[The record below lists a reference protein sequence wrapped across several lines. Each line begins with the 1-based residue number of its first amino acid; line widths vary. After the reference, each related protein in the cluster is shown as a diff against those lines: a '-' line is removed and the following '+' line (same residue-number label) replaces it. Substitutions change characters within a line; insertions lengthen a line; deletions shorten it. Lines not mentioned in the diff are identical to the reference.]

1 MEPTMTEIT
10 ADKLVSIYI
19 KLRDKR
25 AQALKEFEELDTEL
39 KTQQDMV
46 SDKLQEMLKEIGADN
61 IKTKHGTVTRT
72 IKTRYWTSDWASM
85 FQFIKDNDAMYL
97 MEQRIHQTN
106 IKKFLGENPDQLP
119 IGLNSD
125 SRYTVSV
132 RKSK

>member
-1 MEPTMTEIT
+1 MTEIT

-25 AQALKEFEELDTEL
+25 AQALKAFEELDTEL

-61 IKTKHGTVTRT
+61 IKTKHGTVSRT
-72 IKTRYWTSDWASM
+72 IKTRYWTSDWSSM

-106 IKKFLGENPDQLP
+106 IKKFLEENPDQLP

>member
-1 MEPTMTEIT
+1 MTEIT

-25 AQALKEFEELDTEL
+25 AQALKEFEELDAEL

-46 SDKLQEMLKEIGADN
+46 SGKLQEMLKEIGADN

-106 IKKFLGENPDQLP
+106 IKKFLEENPDQLP

-125 SRYTVSV
+125 SRYAVSV

>member
-1 MEPTMTEIT
+1 MTEIT

-25 AQALKEFEELDTEL
+25 AQALKESEELDAEL

-85 FQFIKDNDAMYL
+85 FQFIKDNDAIYL

-106 IKKFLGENPDQLP
+106 IKKFLEENPDQLP

>member
-1 MEPTMTEIT
+1 MTEIT

-25 AQALKEFEELDTEL
+25 AQALKAFEELDTEL

-106 IKKFLGENPDQLP
+106 IKKFLEENPDQLP

-125 SRYTVSV
+125 SRYAVSV

>member
-1 MEPTMTEIT
+1 MTEIT

-25 AQALKEFEELDTEL
+25 AQALKAFEELDTEL
-39 KTQQDMV
+39 KTQRDMV

-106 IKKFLGENPDQLP
+106 IKKFLEENPDQLP

>member
-1 MEPTMTEIT
+1 MTEVT

-25 AQALKEFEELDTEL
+25 AQALKAFEELDTEL

-61 IKTKHGTVTRT
+61 IKTKHGTVSRT

-106 IKKFLGENPDQLP
+106 IKKFLEENPDQLP

>member
-1 MEPTMTEIT
+1 MTEVT

-25 AQALKEFEELDTEL
+25 AQALKEFEELDAEL

-46 SDKLQEMLKEIGADN
+46 SGKLQEMLKEIGADN

-106 IKKFLGENPDQLP
+106 IKKFLEENPDQLP

>member
-1 MEPTMTEIT
+1 MTEIT

-25 AQALKEFEELDTEL
+25 AQALKEFEELDAEL

-46 SDKLQEMLKEIGADN
+46 SGKLQEMLKEIGADN

-72 IKTRYWTSDWASM
+72 IKTRYWTSDWSSM

-106 IKKFLGENPDQLP
+106 IKKFLEENPDQLP

>member
-1 MEPTMTEIT
+1 MTEIT

-106 IKKFLGENPDQLP
+106 IKKFLEENPDQLP

>member
-1 MEPTMTEIT
+1 MTEIT

-25 AQALKEFEELDTEL
+25 AQALKAFEELDTEL

-61 IKTKHGTVTRT
+61 IKTKHGTVSRT
-72 IKTRYWTSDWASM
+72 IKTRYWTSDWSSM

-106 IKKFLGENPDQLP
+106 IKKFLEENPDQLP

-125 SRYTVSV
+125 SRYAVSV

>member
-1 MEPTMTEIT
+1 MTDIP
-10 ADKLVSIYI
+10 ADKLVSAYI
-19 KLRDKR
+19 RLRDARSKI
-25 AQALKEFEELDTEL
+25 LKEFEEKDSEL

-46 SDKLQEMLKEIGADN
+46 SDHLQDLLKIVGADN

-72 IKTRYWTSDWASM
+72 IKTRYWTSDWSSM
-85 FQFIKDNDAMYL
+85 FEFIKANDAMYL
-97 MEQRIHQTN
+97 MEQRLHQTN
-106 IKKFLGENPDQLP
+106 IKKFLEDNPDQLP

>member
-1 MEPTMTEIT
+1 MTDIP
-10 ADKLVSIYI
+10 ADKLVSAYI
-19 KLRDKR
+19 RLRDARSKI
-25 AQALKEFEELDTEL
+25 LKEFEEKDSEL

-46 SDKLQEMLKEIGADN
+46 SDHLQDLLKIVGADN

-72 IKTRYWTSDWASM
+72 IKTRYWTSDWSSM
-85 FQFIKDNDAMYL
+85 FEFIKDNDAMYL
-97 MEQRIHQTN
+97 MEQRLHQTN
-106 IKKFLGENPDQLP
+106 IKKFLEDNPDQLP

>member
-1 MEPTMTEIT
+1 MTEIT

-25 AQALKEFEELDTEL
+25 AQALKAFEELDTEL

-85 FQFIKDNDAMYL
+85 IQFIKDNDAMYL

-106 IKKFLGENPDQLP
+106 IKKFLEENPDQLP

>member
-1 MEPTMTEIT
+1 MTEIT

-25 AQALKEFEELDTEL
+25 AQALKAFEELDTEL

-61 IKTKHGTVTRT
+61 IKTKHGTVSRT

-106 IKKFLGENPDQLP
+106 IKKFLEENPDQLP

>member
-1 MEPTMTEIT
+1 MTEIT

-25 AQALKEFEELDTEL
+25 AQALKAFEELDTEL

>member
-1 MEPTMTEIT
+1 MTEIT

-25 AQALKEFEELDTEL
+25 AQALKAFEELDTEL

-46 SDKLQEMLKEIGADN
+46 SGKLQEMLKEIGADN

-106 IKKFLGENPDQLP
+106 IKKFLEENPDQLP

>member
-1 MEPTMTEIT
+1 MTEIT

-25 AQALKEFEELDTEL
+25 AQALKESEELDAEL

>member
-1 MEPTMTEIT
+1 MTEVT

-25 AQALKEFEELDTEL
+25 AQALKEFEELDAEL

>member
-1 MEPTMTEIT
+1 
-10 ADKLVSIYI
+10 
-19 KLRDKR
+19 
-25 AQALKEFEELDTEL
+25 
-39 KTQQDMV
+39 
-46 SDKLQEMLKEIGADN
+46 MLKEIGADN

-106 IKKFLGENPDQLP
+106 IKKFLEENPDQLP

>member
-1 MEPTMTEIT
+1 MTEIT

-25 AQALKEFEELDTEL
+25 AQALKAFEELDTEL

-106 IKKFLGENPDQLP
+106 IKKFLEENPDQLP

>member
-1 MEPTMTEIT
+1 MTEVT

-25 AQALKEFEELDTEL
+25 AQALKAFEELDTEL

>member
-1 MEPTMTEIT
+1 MTIT

-106 IKKFLGENPDQLP
+106 IKKFLEENPDQLP

>member
-1 MEPTMTEIT
+1 MTEVT

-25 AQALKEFEELDTEL
+25 AQALKAFEELDTEL

-106 IKKFLGENPDQLP
+106 IKKFLEENPDQLP

>member
-1 MEPTMTEIT
+1 MTEIT

-25 AQALKEFEELDTEL
+25 AQALKEFEELDAEL

>member
-1 MEPTMTEIT
+1 MTEIT

-25 AQALKEFEELDTEL
+25 AQALKAFEELDTEL

-46 SDKLQEMLKEIGADN
+46 YDKLQEMLKEIGADN

-106 IKKFLGENPDQLP
+106 IKKFLEENPDQLP

-132 RKSK
+132 RKTK

>member
-1 MEPTMTEIT
+1 MTEVT

-25 AQALKEFEELDTEL
+25 AQALKESEELDAEL

>member
-1 MEPTMTEIT
+1 MTEIT

-25 AQALKEFEELDTEL
+25 AQALKEFEELDAEL

-46 SDKLQEMLKEIGADN
+46 SGKLQEMLKEIGADN

-106 IKKFLGENPDQLP
+106 IKKFLEENPDQLP

>member
-1 MEPTMTEIT
+1 MTEIT

-25 AQALKEFEELDTEL
+25 AQALKEFEELDAEL

-46 SDKLQEMLKEIGADN
+46 SGKLQEMLKEIGADN
-61 IKTKHGTVTRT
+61 IKTKHGTVSRT
-72 IKTRYWTSDWASM
+72 IKTRYWTSDWSSM

-106 IKKFLGENPDQLP
+106 IKKFLEENPDQLP